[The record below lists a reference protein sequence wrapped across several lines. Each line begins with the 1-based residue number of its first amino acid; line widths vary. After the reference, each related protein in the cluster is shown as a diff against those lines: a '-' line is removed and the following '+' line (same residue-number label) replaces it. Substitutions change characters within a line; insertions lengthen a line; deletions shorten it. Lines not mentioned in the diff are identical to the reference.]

1 MVSGPVAVTGRPD
14 RSRSCCERSMRQN
27 VVRPRI
33 HPHQGGGTASQAAL
47 GLVGLMLMFLLA
59 VSVPVRALADE
70 PKQAGMVVQFGDG
83 HVETRCITLEG
94 DEISGDELLARSG
107 LQVIVDASTGM
118 GITVCQIEGVGCA
131 YPTEHCFC
139 QCMGGGE
146 CAYWT
151 YFYRDPGEAE
161 WTYSPLGAVLR
172 KVGPGSVESW
182 VWGDGQALPDEAL
195 TFEAICKPPTPT
207 PTLQARSEDP
217 TMTPELPTPVPE
229 VATPAPTSP
238 QVPTELPEPT
248 STVVPLEVSPSPA
261 PAAGTGQ
268 SLASYWPFGL
278 MVVGLLLAGVLVWRR
293 RA

>member
-1 MVSGPVAVTGRPD
+1 MG
-14 RSRSCCERSMRQN
+14 QN
-27 VVRPRI
+27 VVRSRI
-33 HPHQGGGTASQAAL
+33 HAHRGGGAAVTAVLARM
-47 GLVGLMLMFLLA
+47 GLMLLFLIPVVIPAA
-59 VSVPVRALADE
+59 VSADE
-70 PKQAGMVVQFGDG
+70 PNQAGIVVQFGKGDI
-83 HVETRCITLEG
+83 ETRCIAFEG
-94 DEISGDELLARSG
+94 DEISGDELLVRSG

-131 YPTEHCFC
+131 YPAEHCFC

-151 YFYRDPGEAE
+151 YFYRDPDEAV

-172 KVGPGSVESW
+172 KVKPGSVEGW
-182 VWGDGQALPDEAL
+182 VWGDGQMLPDETL

-207 PTLQARSEDP
+207 ATLPARVEDP

-229 VATPAPTSP
+229 TGKTVPTSS
-238 QVPTELPEPT
+238 QVPTELPEPEPT
-248 STVVPLEVSPSPA
+248 PTVAPLEVLPSPT
-261 PAAGTGQ
+261 PAAGAGQ